1 MELKII
7 DNISLFYENRI
18 PKKYLVKIEDF
29 LFSAGFFTI
38 IPQFLP
44 KFTFF
49 LLVSEILIF
58 LLVLIFALDFLF
70 LLVPLVSF
78 PIFFTFIVLKQE
90 QKASEIEKS
99 APDFL
104 RQLASILRVR
114 MSFENAME
122 DIAQYSS
129 GPLYDEIKRTII
141 EIRMG
146 RNFNEAWTLMAKR
159 LKSRE
164 LERIF
169 LIILDGRKSGSGIS
183 NVIMN
188 ISNDLR
194 DLLALKRE
202 RKSSVMMAVIFLII
216 SAIIATPFSIGMVSV
231 YGYFMGEFSKTAEII
246 QVAPVV
252 GQIYLLIHSFLVV

>member
-1 MELKII
+1 M
-7 DNISLFYENRI
+7 
-18 PKKYLVKIEDF
+18 
-29 LFSAGFFTI
+29 
-38 IPQFLP
+38 
-44 KFTFF
+44 
-49 LLVSEILIF
+49 
-58 LLVLIFALDFLF
+58 DFLF

-78 PIFFTFIVLKQE
+78 PIFFTFIILKQE

-104 RQLASILRVR
+104 RQLVSILRVG

-169 LIILDGRKSGSGIS
+169 LIILDGRKSGSGIL

-216 SAIIATPFSIGMVSV
+216 SAIIATPFSIGWCLFMVILWENLV
-231 YGYFMGEFSKTAEII
+231 K
-246 QVAPVV
+246 
-252 GQIYLLIHSFLVV
+252 LLR

>member
-1 MELKII
+1 M
-7 DNISLFYENRI
+7 
-18 PKKYLVKIEDF
+18 
-29 LFSAGFFTI
+29 
-38 IPQFLP
+38 
-44 KFTFF
+44 
-49 LLVSEILIF
+49 
-58 LLVLIFALDFLF
+58 DFLF

-90 QKASEIEKS
+90 QKASKIEKS

-104 RQLASILRVR
+104 RQLVSILRVG

-129 GPLYDEIKRTII
+129 GSLYDEIKRTII

-183 NVIMN
+183 NVIMD

-252 GQIYLLIHSFLVV
+252 GQIYLLIHSFLVGLIISVIMYGEYKKGIKFSIPLVFISYGIFYGVSVIVKTLLVF